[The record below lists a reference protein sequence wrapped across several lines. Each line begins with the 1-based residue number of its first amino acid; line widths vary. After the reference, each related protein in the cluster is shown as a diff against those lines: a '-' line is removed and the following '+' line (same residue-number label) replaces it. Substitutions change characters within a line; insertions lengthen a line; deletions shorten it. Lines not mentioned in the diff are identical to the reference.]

1 MSESPQTPNITQN
14 LTASLKVTPPT
25 TPPKTTGFD
34 NFLNFAVGGASGM
47 ASTIIIQPVDMV
59 KVRIQV
65 ASETMGKGAK
75 VGPFHVIKDMLSNG
89 KGVRQFYKGLD
100 SALIRQV
107 TYTTT
112 RMGVYKNLFT
122 NYQKKNGEVPF
133 AMKSLFGLTAGFM
146 GSLVGNPADLILIRL
161 QSDATLPEAQRRNYR
176 NFNDAFGRI
185 IREEGVAT
193 LWKGATPT
201 VIRAMALNFGMLGPF
216 DEFKERLNKFYGT
229 KDTLQ
234 TRLMAS
240 AMAGFLCSFMSLPF
254 DNAKTKMQRMAK
266 GPDGQF
272 PYKNIFDAMG
282 KTIKNEGFSK
292 LWVSFPTFYARI
304 APHAMLTLLFQDLAW
319 DRIRAL
325 RQK

>member
-1 MSESPQTPNITQN
+1 MNQTNQQ
-14 LTASLKVTPPT
+14 
-25 TPPKTTGFD
+25 PKPAQSANFD

-47 ASTIIIQPVDMV
+47 ASTTIIQPIDMI

-65 ASETMGKGAK
+65 ASEQLGKGGK
-75 VGPFHVIKDMLSNG
+75 VGPFKVVKDMMSSG
-89 KGVRQFYKGLD
+89 KGISQFYKGLD

-112 RMGVYKNLFT
+112 RMGIYKNLFT
-122 NYQKKNGEVPF
+122 NYQAQHKEVPF
-133 AMKSLFGLTAGFM
+133 VMKSVFGLSAGFF

-161 QSDATLPEAQRRNYR
+161 QSDGTLPEAQRRNYR
-176 NFNDAFGRI
+176 NFGDAFSRI
-185 IREEGVAT
+185 IKEEGVAA

-201 VIRAMALNFGMLGPF
+201 VIRAMALNLGMLGPF

-234 TRLMAS
+234 TRLIAS
-240 AMAGFLCSFMSLPF
+240 AMAGFLCAFMSLPF

-266 GPDGQF
+266 SADGTY
-272 PYKNIFDAMG
+272 PYKNIFDTMG
-282 KTIKNEGFSK
+282 KAIRNEGFSK
-292 LWVSFPTFYARI
+292 LWVGFPTFYVRI

-319 DRIRAL
+319 DRIRAM

>member
-1 MSESPQTPNITQN
+1 MNKPTETPVQTQ
-14 LTASLKVTPPT
+14 
-25 TPPKTTGFD
+25 PKKPAPAQSGFD
-34 NFLNFAVGGASGM
+34 QFLNFAGGGASGM
-47 ASTIIIQPVDMV
+47 ASTTIIQPVEMI

-65 ASETMGKGAK
+65 ASEQMGKGAK
-75 VGPFHVIKDMLSNG
+75 DGPVTVIKDMLANG
-89 KGVRQFYKGLD
+89 KGVGQFYKGLD

-112 RMGVYKNLFT
+112 RMGVYKNLFDT
-122 NYQKKNGEVPF
+122 YQKKHGDVPF
-133 AMKSLFGLTAGFM
+133 YIKSTFGLTAGFI

-176 NFNDAFGRI
+176 NFNDAFSRI
-185 IREEGVAT
+185 IKEEGVAA

-216 DEFKERLNKFYGT
+216 DEIKERLNKFYGT

-234 TRLMAS
+234 TRLIAS

-254 DNAKTKMQRMAK
+254 DNAKTKMQRMVKDAN
-266 GPDGQF
+266 GNY
-272 PYKNIFDAMG
+272 PYKNIFETMG
-282 KTIKNEGFSK
+282 KTIKNEGFAK
-292 LWVSFPTFYARI
+292 LWVGFPTFYARI

-319 DRIRAL
+319 DRIRAM
-325 RQK
+325 RKK